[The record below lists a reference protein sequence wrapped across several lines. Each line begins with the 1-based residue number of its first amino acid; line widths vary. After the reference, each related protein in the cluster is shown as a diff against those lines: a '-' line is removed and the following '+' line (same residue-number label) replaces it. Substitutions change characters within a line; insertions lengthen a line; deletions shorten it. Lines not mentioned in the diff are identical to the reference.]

1 MDIFDQILEHL
12 ELERELG
19 TRTVE
24 IDRALLVPP
33 KDDVVPPKAEAEAP
47 KVESV
52 VKAAAVEVKRA
63 VKPSA
68 PATAEQGE
76 PSRPS
81 QPCDILFLTAG
92 GLSEAGMEAMR
103 KTFAAMQKI
112 RADVKVALDKD
123 VKAKVVVLLGADALR
138 KHMPSARPVR
148 GTWMDFGG
156 VPAIT
161 TFSPDFIFK
170 NFQDGSAAMV
180 RAKKEMWDEI
190 KLAIGRIG
198 S

>member
-33 KDDVVPPKAEAEAP
+33 AAEVVPPRAESAAP
-47 KVESV
+47 
-52 VKAAAVEVKRA
+52 AAVVEEKRTVA
-63 VKPSA
+63 PSA
-68 PATAEQGE
+68 PEIPGRSE
-76 PSRPS
+76 PLPAS

-92 GLSEAGMEAMR
+92 GLSDAGMDAMR

-123 VKAKVVVLLGADALR
+123 VKARVVVLLGADALR

-148 GTWMDFGG
+148 GAWMDFGG

-170 NFQDGSAAMV
+170 NFQDGSPSMV

-190 KLAIGRIG
+190 KLAIGRLG

>member
-1 MDIFDQILEHL
+1 MDIFDQILENL

-19 TRTVE
+19 TRAVE

-33 KDDVVPPKAEAEAP
+33 KVEVAAPKTEAVAKESKVAVPKVEVAPPKAEIASPKAEVAA
-47 KVESV
+47 KV
-52 VKAAAVEVKRA
+52 
-63 VKPSA
+63 
-68 PATAEQGE
+68 G
-76 PSRPS
+76 
-81 QPCDILFLTAG
+81 CDILFLTAA
-92 GLSEAGMEAMR
+92 GLSDAGMEAMR
-103 KTFAAMQKI
+103 KIFAAMRKI
-112 RADVKVALDKD
+112 RADVKVALDED

-138 KHMPSARPVR
+138 RHAPTQRLAR
-148 GTWMDFGG
+148 GTWMDIGG
-156 VPAIT
+156 VPTIT

-170 NFQDGSAAMV
+170 NFQDGSPSMV